1 MRLQRSKG
9 FSMIEI
15 IVSLSIFILI
25 LAVCIK
31 LVFFSRIKEK
41 HADKSLAYY
50 LLASKLNYYLKN
62 DLRAVYRSKIGKIHG
77 EDRYSLY
84 VSYENDKGEAKFKPI
99 SYEFNSDRKLV
110 KRIDR
115 VLNKTIR
122 FDFSES
128 LEPEEEFKFQIFS
141 QEIET
146 EYEEMHEFLHLAEVT
161 W

>member
-99 SYEFNSDRKLV
+99 SY
-110 KRIDR
+110 
-115 VLNKTIR
+115 
-122 FDFSES
+122 
-128 LEPEEEFKFQIFS
+128 
-141 QEIET
+141 
-146 EYEEMHEFLHLAEVT
+146 
-161 W
+161 